1 MTKIGRPAKP
11 DNERKVRDS
20 TYYDPDVYAWLK
32 AKADKRQASISSLV
46 NVIIQKEMKREKA
59 NS

>member
-1 MTKIGRPAKP
+1 MVKIGRPAKL
-11 DNERKVRDS
+11 DNERKIRDS

-32 AKADKRQASISSLV
+32 AKADKREASISSLV
-46 NVIIQKEMKREKA
+46 NVILKKEMNKEKA

>member
-1 MTKIGRPAKP
+1 MPMGRPPKS

-32 AKADKRQASISSLV
+32 AKADKREASISSLV
-46 NVIIQKEMKREKA
+46 NVILKKEMNKEKA